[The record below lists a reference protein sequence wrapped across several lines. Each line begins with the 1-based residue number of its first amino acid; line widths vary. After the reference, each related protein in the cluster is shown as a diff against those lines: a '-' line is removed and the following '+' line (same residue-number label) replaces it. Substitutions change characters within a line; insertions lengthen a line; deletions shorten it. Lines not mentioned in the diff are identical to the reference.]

1 MIAGNTNTGSA
12 DGSTVSGESVTVNSD
27 GNSAY
32 ALVPLTV
39 VNNKGFDLPQ
49 TGAAGTALFAI
60 VGIVLAAVAGG
71 LLFFLKKSP
80 KRK

>member
-1 MIAGNTNTGSA
+1 MTFDNLNTGSNTA
-12 DGSTVSGESVTVNSD
+12 KVEV
-27 GNSAY
+27 
-32 ALVPLTV
+32 TV

-71 LLFFLKKSP
+71 LLCFLKKSP
-80 KRK
+80 EEKIK